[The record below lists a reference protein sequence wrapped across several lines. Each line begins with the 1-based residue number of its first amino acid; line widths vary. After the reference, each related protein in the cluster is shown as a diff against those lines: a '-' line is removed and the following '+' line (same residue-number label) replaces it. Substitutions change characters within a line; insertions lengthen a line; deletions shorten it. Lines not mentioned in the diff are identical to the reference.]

1 MNKNITSITF
11 EIIKMNFLK
20 AQNKFI
26 ETYLNT
32 EQTLTIAKESNF
44 LNTVWE
50 GQFENNCIY
59 LFCQFEDDI
68 YRIQVYSG
76 DFIGGDISIKINNDY
91 ELIALL
97 KQVGTIEESNQKEI
111 RLKDKIF
118 VDCLNI
124 TLNKNKRKE
133 SEKKN
138 NNEESFESLFKQLE
152 ISTDYVQKFKE
163 NKINFSNLRLLNDN
177 DLKDLFK
184 EVGYRAILRDYINSN

>member
-26 ETYLNT
+26 EPYLNT